1 MIKNV
6 VIVLF
11 FLLATSG
18 WLAALNTMALFSVNS
33 ANDALST
40 IEMLK
45 PIPENDRIR
54 DTLAVIVK
62 VQQCDIDSQPE
73 ALLFFIDEWRTTAQ
87 LRIKT
92 FFEKEPELYQQL
104 QKDYN
109 CNKSAK

>member
-18 WLAALNTMALFSVNS
+18 WLATLNAIALFSVNS
-33 ANDALST
+33 ANDAISA
-40 IEMLK
+40 IEMLN
-45 PIPENDRIR
+45 PIPENDGMRE
-54 DTLAVIVK
+54 TLAVIVK

-87 LRIKT
+87 KRIKA

-109 CNKSAK
+109 CNKSA

>member
-6 VIVLF
+6 VILLF

-18 WLAALNTMALFSVNS
+18 WLAALNAMALLSVNS
-33 ANDALST
+33 ANDALSS
-40 IEMLK
+40 IELLK
-45 PIPENDRIR
+45 PLPENERMKE
-54 DTLAVIVK
+54 TLAVIVK
-62 VQQCDIDSQPE
+62 VQQCYIDTQPE
-73 ALLFFIDEWRTTAQ
+73 VLLFFIDEWRTTAQ

-109 CNKSAK
+109 CNKSA